1 MKIGEVIKLKRGRKL
16 AAWRVD
22 LAEMEH
28 EFFKV
33 IFISVQGVIPVQSH
47 HGSIEH
53 NKLSNGH
60 SHRYN
65 IE

>member
-1 MKIGEVIKLKRGRKL
+1 MKIREVIKLKEGENWL
-16 AAWRVD
+16 PD
-22 LAEMEH
+22 LTEMDH

-47 HGSIEH
+47 HGSAEH